1 MINSQ
6 NHRFGVQIAGL
17 GKLLA
22 DAVKKTNN
30 QMKHKTLREWLDYR
44 HPEQWEKLDDET
56 QEYLDKGER
65 ASINDESYEYANS
78 HRASFMISD
87 GHAFYQEATNDEI
100 QNAREQLA
108 YGQQELNPYQ
118 LMCNHNY
125 HILKE
130 RYVKDVTRDLET
142 LWEILDLDTWDK
154 DSDLQ
159 KEVTELQDS
168 AKSFTED
175 HDVAEQ
181 LIAQSD
187 YLNGQASEWLEYV
200 TTLLK

>member
-1 MINSQ
+1 
-6 NHRFGVQIAGL
+6 
-17 GKLLA
+17 
-22 DAVKKTNN
+22 
-30 QMKHKTLREWLDYR
+30 MKHKTLREWLDYR

-130 RYVKDVTRDLET
+130 RYVKDVTSDLET
-142 LWEILDLDTWDK
+142 LQELLGGDTWESGNDLPIEVFSLRQAAADLEPED
-154 DSDLQ
+154 DSQ
-159 KEVTELQDS
+159 VIQ
-168 AKSFTED
+168 
-175 HDVAEQ
+175 Q
-181 LIAQSD
+181 LDDQAD
-187 YLNGQASEWLEYV
+187 YLDDSASEWLEYV

>member
-1 MINSQ
+1 
-6 NHRFGVQIAGL
+6 
-17 GKLLA
+17 
-22 DAVKKTNN
+22 
-30 QMKHKTLREWLDYR
+30 MKHKTLREWLDYR
-44 HPEQWEKLDDET
+44 HPEQWEKLDDKT

-130 RYVKDVTRDLET
+130 RYVKAVRLDLEA
-142 LWEILDLDTWDK
+142 LRELLDLDTWDK
-154 DSDLQ
+154 NTDLQ
-159 KEVTELQDS
+159 KEIAELRI
-168 AKSFTED
+168 ALRKMHED
-175 HDVAEQ
+175 HPVVTDQ
-181 LIAQSD
+181 LERRTEFLEKEACH
-187 YLNGQASEWLEYV
+187 WLEYV
-200 TTLLK
+200 EALLT

>member
-6 NHRFGVQIAGL
+6 NHPYGVQIAGL

-44 HPEQWEKLDDET
+44 HPEQWEKLDDNT
-56 QEYLDKGER
+56 QEFLN
-65 ASINDESYEYANS
+65 NDGLYVNEHANQYATW
-78 HRASFMISD
+78 HRAYTHSSD
-87 GHAFYQEATNDEI
+87 GFEFYQEASNDEI
-100 QNAREQLA
+100 QAARNLLSEEDA
-108 YGQQELNPYQ
+108 DLNPYTV
-118 LMCNHNY
+118 MNAHNL
-125 HILKE
+125 HILRE
-130 RYVKDVTRDLET
+130 RCEKAIRGNLET
-142 LWEILDLDTWDK
+142 LWEILDLDTWDR

-168 AKSFTED
+168 AESFKED